1 MQGSFTSGGVAFDWA
16 VQRGPGSPPSWI
28 LVIVAGDISIARR
41 YEDEM
46 AHREA
51 ESEARKAAGAIVKL
65 IEQWTG

>member
-16 VQRGPGSPPSWI
+16 VQRGPGSPPSWM
-28 LVIVAGDISIARR
+28 LVIVAGDISIARK

-46 AHREA
+46 AQCEP
-51 ESEARKAAGAIVKL
+51 ESEARKAAAAMLKL